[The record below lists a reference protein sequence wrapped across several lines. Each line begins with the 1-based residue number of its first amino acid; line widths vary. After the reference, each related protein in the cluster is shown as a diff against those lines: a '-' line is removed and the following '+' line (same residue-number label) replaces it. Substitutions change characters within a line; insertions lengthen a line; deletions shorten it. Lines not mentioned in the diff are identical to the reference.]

1 MTQYWKSIWATIT
14 NETNKQK
21 KTQTTNHHKKAHWD
35 NKAMRLHFQN
45 KACGPDNL
53 LLQEE
58 IEIFQETGWK
68 E

>member
-1 MTQYWKSIWATIT
+1 
-14 NETNKQK
+14 
-21 KTQTTNHHKKAHWD
+21 
-35 NKAMRLHFQN
+35 MRLHFQN